1 MSDNKAKD
9 GSSASASC
17 SSDMPS
23 TTAHTHT
30 VHFLLP
36 SDDGNYVL
44 AETGP
49 ENEARLTRASIPIE
63 NNKFFSLIP
72 LQRKVQEVFPFP
84 VYFANRSYRCME
96 DDIDNPGR
104 DVYQDM
110 WIVHPAGDFPA
121 VQEPLK
127 WIHRDDVSSYRWV
140 NAIRSFRP
148 GHTARNINELFE
160 DCTWKEDE
168 RAKPWEALGF
178 YKKLMS
184 WAIGVLKKRSMVMEG
199 RIGFLQD
206 GTDGRIF
213 TCGVRV
219 RDGGHAVDAIHGIGS
234 SEANVTFI
242 NTTAQRQVIAYGA
255 NEELSAVFNPRLV
268 RWSDIENPDEWNA
281 TPQNNAGENTI
292 DDGGNLVSA
301 IDLENGSFVWTD
313 SGLHFQ
319 QFIGAEGQTFQFS
332 KVGSNCGLAGPH
344 AAAVI
349 GQQAFWVSP
358 DLRFWTA
365 SLGGEAT
372 RLISPLARDFGT
384 NVNATQV
391 EKIHAASLTEFNEI
405 WFHYPDQRDGVEN
418 SRYVAFNI
426 VDGTWFEGDIARTA
440 FEDAGPAPFVVGVD
454 FEGHFYWHER
464 GNTANGSP
472 LNSLCETGDVYI
484 GSAQNVIQVRD
495 YWPDFDDQ
503 KGTVSFSVISR
514 LFPQAPEVTH
524 GPFSLDI
531 GREKLSFRC
540 SGQILRFKWEGAS
553 TNNFF
558 RLGSPIFD
566 VVTRGRK

>member
-9 GSSASASC
+9 DSNASARSFT
-17 SSDMPS
+17 DLAS
-23 TTAHTHT
+23 TTAHIHT

-63 NNKFFSLIP
+63 DNKFFSTVS

-84 VYFANRSYRCME
+84 VYFANNSYDSIE
-96 DDIDNPGR
+96 EDIDNPGR

-234 SEANVTFI
+234 SEVMFIKSTFPQGREVERTVAVAFMFENI
-242 NTTAQRQVIAYGA
+242 VPEIVGFDATRGILMQRDAGKMT
-255 NEELSAVFNPRLV
+255 
-268 RWSDIENPDEWNA
+268 DE
-281 TPQNNAGENTI
+281 PFDQE
-292 DDGGNLVSA
+292 
-301 IDLENGSFVWTD
+301 
-313 SGLHFQ
+313 
-319 QFIGAEGQTFQFS
+319 
-332 KVGSNCGLAGPH
+332 
-344 AAAVI
+344 AVI
-349 GQQAFWVSP
+349 GTVLYMQRMSLNRLPELEAIG
-358 DLRFWTA
+358 LRVMDTEW
-365 SLGGEAT
+365 LE
-372 RLISPLARDFGT
+372 PK
-384 NVNATQV
+384 V
-391 EKIHAASLTEFNEI
+391 ESIM
-405 WFHYPDQRDGVEN
+405 
-418 SRYVAFNI
+418 
-426 VDGTWFEGDIARTA
+426 
-440 FEDAGPAPFVVGVD
+440 
-454 FEGHFYWHER
+454 GH
-464 GNTANGSP
+464 
-472 LNSLCETGDVYI
+472 V
-484 GSAQNVIQVRD
+484 
-495 YWPDFDDQ
+495 
-503 KGTVSFSVISR
+503 
-514 LFPQAPEVTH
+514 
-524 GPFSLDI
+524 
-531 GREKLSFRC
+531 
-540 SGQILRFKWEGAS
+540 
-553 TNNFF
+553 
-558 RLGSPIFD
+558 IFD
-566 VVTRGRK
+566 EFLEDQENIMACCDEKRETLKNMRSKVNLFRKMCSRISKLRLPRTIVHGDCHPRNVGRPTTTSEGKVYQIFD